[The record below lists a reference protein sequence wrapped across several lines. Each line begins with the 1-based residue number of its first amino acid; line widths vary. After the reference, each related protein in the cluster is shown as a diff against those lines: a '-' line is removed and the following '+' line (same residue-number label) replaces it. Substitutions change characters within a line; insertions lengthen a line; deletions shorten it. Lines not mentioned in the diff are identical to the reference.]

1 MDWTAFGF
9 VQDTA
14 DDAPVVVAGKQ
25 LTGWETVVF
34 QLADAERPRALEELR
49 AAIEEAEKL
58 IARWRG

>member
-1 MDWTAFGF
+1 MDWKAFGF

-14 DDAPVVVAGKQ
+14 DEAQPVVAGKQ

-34 QLADAERPRALEELR
+34 QLADAERPRALQELR

-58 IARWRG
+58 IERWRC